1 MHKLEEKKQNG
12 WIFSQLFI
20 AGIWG
25 KEGWYKGRVI
35 TQDSCSNHFYILI
48 IHLSRWKNQNTLVLH
63 HQTFKQ
69 EFHIFFFYKNTLCKI
84 LWQLLVNGKAIL
96 WECVYKKKTGSLSS
110 FILMTRAENIMLF
123 IFCDMWRK
131 VWMWCVLCGNWHSVT
146 VFHIC
151 FVLKLLKVIN
161 VNVISW
167 IYSHVHFP
175 LHNNNFGDICVELTQ
190 KSLLSATLTISFHF
204 AGDHV

>member
-84 LWQLLVNGKAIL
+84 LRQLLVNGKAIL
-96 WECVYKKKTGSLSS
+96 WECVYKKKNRFSL
-110 FILMTRAENIMLF
+110 FFHFDDTCWEHHVIYILWYVKI
-123 IFCDMWRK
+123 
-131 VWMWCVLCGNWHSVT
+131 S
-146 VFHIC
+146 
-151 FVLKLLKVIN
+151 
-161 VNVISW
+161 VNVMCAVW
-167 IYSHVHFP
+167 K
-175 LHNNNFGDICVELTQ
+175 L
-190 KSLLSATLTISFHF
+190 A
-204 AGDHV
+204 